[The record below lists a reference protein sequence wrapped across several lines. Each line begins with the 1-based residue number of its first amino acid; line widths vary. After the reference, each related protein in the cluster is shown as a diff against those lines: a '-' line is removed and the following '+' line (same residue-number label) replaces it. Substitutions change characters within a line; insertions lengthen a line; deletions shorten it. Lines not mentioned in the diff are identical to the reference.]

1 MSPERPGRG
10 VAGAAPSLIKQH
22 LPSWQSIRFRL
33 SVQYSALVFGIGG
46 ALLGLVYLAVQ
57 RGLRSDTMMAHL
69 WEGRRVILESGQVVI
84 LPSYREVEVRAIESI
99 YNEIVLDQVAQFT
112 LLAVGLL
119 FLLSIVVGWVMSGRV
134 LKPVGEI
141 TTVAHEIQASDLS
154 RRIDLQGPDDELK
167 RLADTFDEMLE
178 RLDTA
183 FSSQRRFLAD
193 TSHDLRTPLT
203 VIRSN
208 VELVTDDPEAS
219 LDEWRQAG
227 EVIRRNSEKM
237 SKMIQDLLAAAR
249 LQTGKAESVELDLS
263 RLVAAKVDDFGPV
276 AAEREV
282 TVVGLGSTVGVRG
295 VEIAL
300 DRALSNLV
308 ENAVKAAPPGSEV
321 LVGSGVIDGWAWLG
335 VADSGAGM
343 GDRPSDRIGLGLAI
357 VTQIAEG
364 HGGELAAHPGRA
376 GKGTAMVMWLPT
388 ESGEGSAPPTTSP
401 FTDP

>member
-1 MSPERPGRG
+1 MSAERPGRG
-10 VAGAAPSLIKQH
+10 IGGAAPSLIKQH

-33 SVQYSALVFGIGG
+33 SVQYSALVFGLGG

-69 WEGRRVILESGQVVI
+69 WEGRRVLLESGQVVI

-99 YNEIVLDQVAQFT
+99 YNEIVLDEVARFT

-154 RRIDLQGPDDELK
+154 RRIALQGPDDELK

-183 FSSQRRFLAD
+183 FSSQRQFLAD

-208 VELVTDDPEAS
+208 VELVTDDPDAT
-219 LDEWRQAG
+219 LGEWRQAG

-237 SKMIQDLLAAAR
+237 STMIQDLLAAAR
-249 LQTGKAESVELDLS
+249 LQTAKAQSVELDLS
-263 RLVAAKVDDFGPV
+263 RLVAAKVADFGPV
-276 AAEREV
+276 AAERDV
-282 TVVGLGSTVGVRG
+282 AIVGQGTGAGVLG

-321 LVGSGVIDGWAWLG
+321 RVGSGVVGGWAWLG
-335 VADSGAGM
+335 VSDSGAGI
-343 GDRPSDRIGLGLAI
+343 GEQAVDRIGLGLAI

-364 HGGELAAHPGRA
+364 HGGSLVAFPGR
-376 GKGTAMVMWLPT
+376 GGNGTDMVLWLPVG
-388 ESGEGSAPPTTSP
+388 SGVEEAPPSESP

>member
-376 GKGTAMVMWLPT
+376 GKGTAMVIWVPT

>member
-1 MSPERPGRG
+1 MG
-10 VAGAAPSLIKQH
+10 I
-22 LPSWQSIRFRL
+22 PSWQSIRFRL

-183 FSSQRRFLAD
+183 FSSQRQFLAD

-276 AAEREV
+276 AAERDV
-282 TVVGLGSTVGVRG
+282 TVVGLGSAVGVRG

-343 GDRPSDRIGLGLAI
+343 GERPSDRIGLGLAI
-357 VTQIAEG
+357 VTQIADG
-364 HGGELAAHPGRA
+364 HGGDLVAHPGPA
-376 GKGTAMVMWLPT
+376 GEGTAMVMWLPT
-388 ESGEGSAPPTTSP
+388 GSGEDGAPPTMSP